1 MQPAPELKEMVLRL
15 HEAFSRGDAHL
26 MERLTSSREG
36 MVFIGTDPSEWF
48 EDVASIRR
56 MLQAQSG
63 AGITVVPGNMRAY
76 REGTV
81 GWIADAGTF
90 KLPDASE
97 VPFRLTAVFHLEDGA
112 WKLVQEHASIGVSN
126 EEAVGAELSG

>member
-1 MQPAPELKEMVLRL
+1 
-15 HEAFSRGDAHL
+15 

-56 MLQAQSG
+56 MLQAQAG
-63 AGITVVPGNMRAY
+63 AGITVAPGNVRAD
-76 REGTV
+76 REGAV
-81 GWIADAGTF
+81 GWIADAGRF
-90 KLPDASE
+90 KLPDGSE
-97 VPFRLTAVFHLEDGA
+97 IPCRVTAVFHLEDGV

-126 EEAVGAELSG
+126 EEAVGSDLSE